1 MESPTWWESFLT
13 PSGANSSSELYNT
26 YYHADDVCL
35 QKILTNQMKKI
46 RPIRTILAACMVT
59 YIPGIYKLSSE
70 SCCAIS
76 KYFARKHFFFQM
88 KPLILSFRRYSVKH
102 LSIVVVD
109 TLDSDHSCTHC
120 FLREHLG
127 LLDERTLRKDIDV
140 QDPVCDEFYQT
151 WVNSA
156 KKNLDIYEEVSQ
168 SVCLSVCPF
177 ICDIYL
183 WYIHNAIERI

>member
-1 MESPTWWESFLT
+1 MHGDLYIYLISLSYQVSLAVQFLNT
-13 PSGANSSSELYNT
+13 LPAN
-26 YYHADDVCL
+26 
-35 QKILTNQMKKI
+35 I
-46 RPIRTILAACMVT
+46 
-59 YIPGIYKLSSE
+59 
-70 SCCAIS
+70 
-76 KYFARKHFFFQM
+76 FF
-88 KPLILSFRRYSVKH
+88 PDETLLSFRSYSVKH
-102 LSIVVVD
+102 PSIVVVD

-183 WYIHNAIERI
+183 